1 MSKSRNHC
9 IKASLIN
16 IINKNN
22 ATKED
27 KQFMLISETLLQT
40 PTIFRSNII
49 HDIFVIDLSPTHY
62 NYVTI
67 SAMTSQITSL
77 AIVYST
83 VYSGADQR
91 KHRNSASLA
100 FVWGIQWW
108 PVNSPHKGPVM
119 QCFHLM
125 RYHEILMLAVLLNTA
140 MWDVPEGDKAGG
152 GVYLLI
158 AVFVKITDNEN
169 SFMVGAA
176 YHPLAVTESIW
187 IIPCL
192 ISYKTFNPL
201 KHDKHLLTI
210 KNSWS
215 HVW

>member
-1 MSKSRNHC
+1 M
-9 IKASLIN
+9 
-16 IINKNN
+16 
-22 ATKED
+22 
-27 KQFMLISETLLQT
+27 
-40 PTIFRSNII
+40 
-49 HDIFVIDLSPTHY
+49 IDLSPTHY

-67 SAMTSQITSL
+67 SAMASQNTSL

-83 VYSGADQR
+83 VYWDADQR
-91 KHRNSASLA
+91 KHKNSASLA
-100 FVWGIQWW
+100 LVWGIQWW
-108 PVNSPHKGPVM
+108 PVNSPHKWTIKR
-119 QCFHLM
+119 CYHLM

-158 AVFVKITDNEN
+158 SVFVNITDNEKN

-201 KHDKHLLTI
+201 KHDKHPLT
-210 KNSWS
+210 
-215 HVW
+215 